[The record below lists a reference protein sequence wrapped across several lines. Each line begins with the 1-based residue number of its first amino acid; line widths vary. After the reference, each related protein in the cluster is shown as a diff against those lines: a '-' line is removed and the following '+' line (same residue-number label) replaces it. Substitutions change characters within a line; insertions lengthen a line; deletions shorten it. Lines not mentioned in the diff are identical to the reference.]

1 MPLGLAARGG
11 KAEEKNVDMKAL
23 YDQFGDKLP
32 EMYLMDEETMLNDL
46 GISMEDC
53 AQAVVAVTSDGL
65 GADEVWLIQAKDTEA
80 LARLQQLAR
89 ISLPAACG

>member
-1 MPLGLAARGG
+1 
-11 KAEEKNVDMKAL
+11 
-23 YDQFGDKLP
+23 
-32 EMYLMDEETMLNDL
+32 MLNYL

-80 LARLQQLAR
+80 LARLQPLAR

>member
-1 MPLGLAARGG
+1 M
-11 KAEEKNVDMKAL
+11 DMKAL

-65 GADEVWLIQAKDTEA
+65 GADEVWLIQAKDTKA

>member
-1 MPLGLAARGG
+1 M
-11 KAEEKNVDMKAL
+11 DMKAL

-32 EMYLMDEETMLNDL
+32 EMYLMDEETMLNYL

-65 GADEVWLIQAKDTEA
+65 GADEVWLIQAKRKISIAE
-80 LARLQQLAR
+80 RLR
-89 ISLPAACG
+89 